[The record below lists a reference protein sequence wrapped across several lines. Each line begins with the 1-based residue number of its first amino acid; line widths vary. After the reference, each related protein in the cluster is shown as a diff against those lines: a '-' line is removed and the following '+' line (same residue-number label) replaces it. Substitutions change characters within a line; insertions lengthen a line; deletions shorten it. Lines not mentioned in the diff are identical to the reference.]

1 MWSADSLKK
10 TLMLGKIEGKR
21 GRGQQ
26 RMKCLDSITN
36 SIGMSLSKL
45 QDIVK
50 DREVWRDADHGVAKS
65 QIRLNNWKTTNLP
78 DTSLQKAFLSVLI
91 IANNLLI
98 NAKFVSLFFLVQLLS
113 SWREERTFNPYSFMF
128 VIRNG
133 IDIIFF
139 FYCKSSSLIC
149 FFIFKEIK
157 QDVNWHYSKCCHDK
171 HL

>member
-10 TLMLGKIEGKR
+10 TLMLGKIEGR
-21 GRGQQ
+21 RRREQQ
-26 RMKCLDSITN
+26 RMRWLDGITN
-36 SIGMSLSKL
+36 SKDISLSKL
-45 QDIVK
+45 QEIVK
-50 DREVWRDADHGVAKS
+50 DREIWCDADHGVAKS

-133 IDIIFF
+133 VDIIFF
-139 FYCKSSSLIC
+139 LLLQVFLPYL
-149 FFIFKEIK
+149 FFHI
-157 QDVNWHYSKCCHDK
+157 
-171 HL
+171 